1 MIYPIRLFGDPILR
15 SKSRT
20 ITDLNT
26 PVQVPGFQPVR
37 LEKLAENMFDSM
49 FEARGVGLAAPQ
61 IGLPIRMFV
70 MAEYEDEEEEETH
83 EGEKKP
89 LRSRVKAQHVFIN
102 PTLTVLNKKKDR
114 SYTEGCL
121 SIPGVYEEGVPRWRQ
136 LNIQYQDLS
145 GKMHSEDAEDYLAR
159 VMQHEHDHLEG
170 KLFLDHLPPDISDE
184 YRKDLAAMH
193 RKARAYLKFLK
204 ERGE

>member
-20 ITDLNT
+20 ITDLNAT
-26 PVQVPGFQPVR
+26 VKVPGFQPVT
-37 LEKLAENMFDSM
+37 LEKLADNMFDSM

-70 MAEYEDEEEEETH
+70 VAEYEDEEDEETH
-83 EGEKKP
+83 EGKKKP
-89 LRSRVKAQHVFIN
+89 LRSRVRAQHVFIN
-102 PTLTVLNKKKDR
+102 PTLTVLNKKRDR

-145 GKMHSEDAEDYLAR
+145 GAQHSEDAEDYMAR

-170 KLFLDHLPPDISDE
+170 KLFLDHLPPDIADE

>member
-1 MIYPIRLFGDPILR
+1 MIYPIRLFGDPVLR

-20 ITDLNT
+20 ITDLSA
-26 PVQVPGFQPVR
+26 PVQVPGFRPVT

-61 IGLPIRMFV
+61 IGLPIRLFV

-83 EGEKKP
+83 EGKKKP

-102 PTLTVLNKKKDR
+102 PTLVPLVKKKVR
-114 SYTEGCL
+114 SITEGCL

>member
-15 SKSRT
+15 SKSRA
-20 ITDLNT
+20 ITDLSA
-26 PVQVPGFQPVR
+26 PVQVPGFSPVS

-61 IGLPIRMFV
+61 IGLPIRLFV

-83 EGEKKP
+83 EGKKKP

-102 PTLTVLNKKKDR
+102 PTLVPLVKKKVR
-114 SYTEGCL
+114 SITEGCL

-136 LNIQYQDLS
+136 LNIQYRTS
-145 GKMHSEDAEDYLAR
+145 AAHAIAR
-159 VMQHEHDHLEG
+159 TPRTTSLE
-170 KLFLDHLPPDISDE
+170 
-184 YRKDLAAMH
+184 
-193 RKARAYLKFLK
+193 
-204 ERGE
+204 